1 MAPFAGHLVA
11 SDMNLPVYDAS
22 ASACPENYAENA
34 AGVRGSAINGLRKGE
49 AIGCHSQCVFAA
61 PTHTSSS
68 NEAGHKYAYFL

>member
-1 MAPFAGHLVA
+1 MAPFAGDLVA

-22 ASACPENYAENA
+22 ACPENYAEND
-34 AGVRGSAINGLRKGE
+34 AGRSLQRHQRPPNGRGNSR
-49 AIGCHSQCVFAA
+49 HSQCVFAA